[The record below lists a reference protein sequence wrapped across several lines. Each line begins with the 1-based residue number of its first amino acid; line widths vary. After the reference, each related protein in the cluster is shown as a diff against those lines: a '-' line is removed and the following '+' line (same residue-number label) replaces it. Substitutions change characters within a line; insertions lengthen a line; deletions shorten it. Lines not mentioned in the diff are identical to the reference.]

1 MRAIE
6 KSEIIKEIRAMAT
19 EMSNDNA
26 LLADSYEYSC
36 CTVVNRVSDLFEARY
51 DLSQR
56 EKARLY
62 APCNEHVEEAG
73 LEFVKTVIADS
84 YGVLGF
90 ILPEDTIDEL
100 QDDFDWG
107 LAGAFVHA
115 IARAYGPLNKEHF
128 VAARKAWLKFLS
140 QYEGK

>member
-6 KSEIIKEIRAMAT
+6 KSEIINEFRVIAA
-19 EMSNDNA
+19 EMSNDND
-26 LLADSYEYSC
+26 LLANSYEYSC
-36 CTVVNRVSDLFEARY
+36 CTATNRVSDAFEARY

-90 ILPEDTIDEL
+90 VVPEDTIDEL